1 MLGPKET
8 TMTDDTNPFGTFQ
21 PQPGPTF
28 EDSKPVNQPATEVE
42 VASPKRRSRRSK
54 ATPAAP
60 LRRSSAKAAEPTPR
74 RKYTR
79 RQVAA
84 ASPIVAPA
92 IVKPKRF
99 GVTARELQL
108 MRGLSDEE
116 MQVIVNVLSMPQA
129 NLSRLAAVL
138 QALSE

>member
-1 MLGPKET
+1 
-8 TMTDDTNPFGTFQ
+8 
-21 PQPGPTF
+21 
-28 EDSKPVNQPATEVE
+28 
-42 VASPKRRSRRSK
+42 
-54 ATPAAP
+54 
-60 LRRSSAKAAEPTPR
+60 
-74 RKYTR
+74 
-79 RQVAA
+79 VAA